1 MAAEE
6 TGEPGESNRRS
17 FNERLRA
24 RYFGRRPSGETDAE
38 AGEAESVRRKS
49 NQMGFFGR
57 VERPGGFDSPPEE
70 PVELEGPLPWELG
83 GDAETDGREA
93 GDADRT

>member
-1 MAAEE
+1 MNAKDEIGGSPEE
-6 TGEPGESNRRS
+6 KRS

-24 RYFGRRPSGETDAE
+24 RYFGRRRSADESADFDGP
-38 AGEAESVRRKS
+38 AESVLPKS

-57 VERPGGFDSPPEE
+57 VQRPGGFDTPPDE

-83 GDAETDGREA
+83 GDPPDTPGSRGSAH
-93 GDADRT
+93 

>member
-1 MAAEE
+1 MS
-6 TGEPGESNRRS
+6 GSRSGESPLEKKS

-24 RYFGRRPSGETDAE
+24 RYFGRRRPDPEHADAPV
-38 AGEAESVRRKS
+38 GYDGPAESVLPKS

-57 VERPGGFDSPPEE
+57 VQRPGGFDTPPEE

-83 GDAETDGREA
+83 GEA
-93 GDADRT
+93 PDSPDSPAK

>member
-1 MAAEE
+1 MATDEQGPD
-6 TGEPGESNRRS
+6 TPGPDDGGRPS

-24 RYFGRRPSGETDAE
+24 RYFGRRAAGETDAE
-38 AGEAESVRRKS
+38 AAEAESVRRKS

-83 GDAETDGREA
+83 GETDRA
-93 GDADRT
+93 